1 MGYSMGMGSSG
12 PFFGERGGVPD
23 TVLQCNMAC
32 RLCNPFIVEFA
43 YFFFCHVKQGLNR
56 NVITLTGAEK
66 WPVSLKP
73 L

>member
-43 YFFFCHVKQGLNR
+43 YFFFLSR
-56 NVITLTGAEK
+56 ETGTK
-66 WPVSLKP
+66 
-73 L
+73 